1 MKATRS
7 FCWGIESRGMDV
19 KGPEVRFNENLT
31 LLIIAGGSSRR
42 MGSDKLLLPVPPR
55 GIPLIWHATER
66 LLTMAARTVVVANSI
81 GVCEALRD
89 TGQSGRQHGEDPAV
103 DYTDMHCIP
112 DDSPGDGP
120 LGGLATGLRRI
131 EGWALT
137 VAGDMPFLSA
147 AACQYLTDLADGGCD
162 AIVPVL
168 EGRSQP
174 LHALY
179 HSRCLPA
186 VENVLVGGL
195 RRMDSFWPYVRVRWI
210 AASALRSFDPELRT
224 FTNVN
229 TPAEWEKAL
238 SLLSQG

>member
-1 MKATRS
+1 
-7 FCWGIESRGMDV
+7 
-19 KGPEVRFNENLT
+19 
-31 LLIIAGGSSRR
+31 

-66 LLTMAARTVVVANSI
+66 LMTMAARTVVVANST
-81 GVCEALRD
+81 GVCEALLD
-89 TGQSGRQHGEDPAV
+89 SSQSGRQRGDDPAIA
-103 DYTDMHCIP
+103 YTDTHCIP
-112 DDSPGDGP
+112 DDSPDDGP

-147 AACQYLTDLADGGCD
+147 AACQYMTDLADGGCD

-186 VENVLVGGL
+186 VENVLAGLRAWTAAYVASVGLQPAHCAPSTRNFAHLPTSTRRPSGERHCPCFRKADHQVLEWGREDRGPYCGCSAVQRLGGL
-195 RRMDSFWPYVRVRWI
+195 HR
-210 AASALRSFDPELRT
+210 
-224 FTNVN
+224 
-229 TPAEWEKAL
+229 L
-238 SLLSQG
+238 SKLSGR